1 MMMLAQT
8 APWDAPVTIGSWL
21 GCLLF
26 VVLLFNALGKAYDR
40 FTGKSKVPQPMNV
53 EIVKALHEQFADKK
67 IFEEQIKHTTKRHG
81 ELFAAIARVERE
93 AREAMEYRFADLNKE
108 RAASLEKLAE
118 QFTFIR
124 ENLAA
129 INNELK
135 IRTR

>member
-1 MMMLAQT
+1 MIIFAQSNFT
-8 APWDAPVTIGSWL
+8 PPDGYVLWSAGL
-21 GCLLF
+21 GFTLFLLNQGF
-26 VVLLFNALGKAYDR
+26 KFWGNI
-40 FTGKSKVPQPMNV
+40 TGKSKVPQPMNV